1 MRNIIFTGIQ
11 NNWVSEVLQE
21 LEHYNEYTHA
31 EGLWSLQVQVAY
43 LSFHNF
49 HLDQTSYT
57 YKQSPAQQT
66 R

>member
-1 MRNIIFTGIQ
+1 
-11 NNWVSEVLQE
+11 VSEVLQE